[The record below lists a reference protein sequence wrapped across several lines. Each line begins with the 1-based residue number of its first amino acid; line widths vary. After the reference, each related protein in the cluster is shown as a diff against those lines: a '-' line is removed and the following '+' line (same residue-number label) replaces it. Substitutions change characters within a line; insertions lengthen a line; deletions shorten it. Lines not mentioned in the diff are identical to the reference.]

1 MDAAPAPS
9 VPRAARWGRV
19 RVALIASAVAIAAV
33 AVGYIWLRPS
43 GQRAEVAAPAPA
55 PSTVAPAPP
64 PAPVPTPPPP
74 PPRPVVAHD
83 HVPAAVPTAFTL
95 TGSGSGPG
103 SRFTVRARVCAM
115 PAVFPLDP
123 PGEQHHTVCW
133 VKKGFGVRPGSST
146 GTSYVLGHSW
156 AEDEQEVLN
165 PASEPATRDVLRAKP
180 QLLDGVP
187 IRPAPSL
194 VGAKITLRTPRGTLV
209 YAVRSAYGVDKMKL
223 GSITRVMDQHIRNR
237 VVVITC
243 AELHG
248 VDYDYNIVLDARLVS
263 SRRTSSA

>member
-1 MDAAPAPS
+1 
-9 VPRAARWGRV
+9 
-19 RVALIASAVAIAAV
+19 
-33 AVGYIWLRPS
+33 
-43 GQRAEVAAPAPA
+43 
-55 PSTVAPAPP
+55 
-64 PAPVPTPPPP
+64 
-74 PPRPVVAHD
+74 
-83 HVPAAVPTAFTL
+83 
-95 TGSGSGPG
+95 
-103 SRFTVRARVCAM
+103 M

-133 VKKGFGVRPGSST
+133 VKNGFGVRPGSST
-146 GTSYVLGHSW
+146 GTSYLLGHSW
-156 AEDEQEVLN
+156 AEDDQEVLN

-194 VGAKITLRTPRGTLV
+194 VGARITLRTPRGTLV
-209 YAVRSAYGVDKMKL
+209 YVVRSAYGVDKMKL

-248 VDYDYNIVLDARLVS
+248 VDYNYNIVLDARLVS
-263 SRRTSSA
+263 SRRTSAT